1 MCSKKAAIVYL
12 FAMMFIIIEIIPSVN
27 RNISE
32 LGILEF
38 SLNDSHTFDFR
49 ELLDNLIAQKQQK
62 PMSADHSQLVE
73 LVLQKDTDLKAT
85 LKVVKKMFQLGD
97 HRY

>member
-1 MCSKKAAIVYL
+1 MCSNKAAIVYL
-12 FAMMFIIIEIIPSVN
+12 FAIMFIIIEIIPSVN
-27 RNISE
+27 RTISE
-32 LGILEF
+32 LGSLEF

-85 LKVVKKMFQLGD
+85 LKVVKKMF
-97 HRY
+97 